1 MVFIGVEDPFFL
13 NKSSPRATEIARTI
27 LIITIIV
34 DLLVYKF
41 DFLGKKFLIIFTR
54 VFCLYNIFLFQ
65 SRTIIFSRICLL
77 NFYSNF

>member
-1 MVFIGVEDPFFL
+1 MVFIVLRSIFL
-13 NKSSPRATEIARTI
+13 NKSSPRATGIARTI

-54 VFCLYNIFLFQ
+54 VFCLYNIFLFKVELLF
-65 SRTIIFSRICLL
+65 FSHL
-77 NFYSNF
+77 FT